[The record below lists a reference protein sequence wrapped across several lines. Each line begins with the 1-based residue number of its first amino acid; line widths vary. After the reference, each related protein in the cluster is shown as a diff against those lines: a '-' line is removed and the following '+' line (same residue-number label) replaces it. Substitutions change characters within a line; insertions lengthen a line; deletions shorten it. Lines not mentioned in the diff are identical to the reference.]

1 MGESKTLI
9 LIDGHALAFR
19 QYYALERTNMK
30 TKDGT
35 PTWAVYGFFKAIFD
49 LLKNEDLNPDAIGVA
64 FDVSHHTF
72 RTEQYTEYKANR
84 EAMPDPMRIQMGL
97 IYEGLKA
104 FNIPIYTKEGFEA
117 DDVIGTIS
125 RRACELGHK
134 VYILTGDQ
142 DSFQLIRQN
151 GCIKVIIPSKGE
163 LMEYGWDQ
171 VYQKLGVYPD
181 QVIDYKAL
189 RGDTS
194 DNIPGIRGIGEK
206 TAVKLLDEFKTVDNV
221 LANIDKISGKSIQEK
236 LTNGVE
242 DAKLSKFL
250 ATIVQDVDID
260 FNFDNTKIELP
271 DVAAVT
277 EFLRTMQFYSFLKNI
292 EFIFKLFDKN
302 AVVSV
307 VEEPQKTVENDIQT
321 LPLFA
326 SAQSENANGQLGLF
340 AQAVQSE
347 VNKIELKYNSKLVT
361 DTTDFENMISKLNSQ
376 KVFAYRIFAEYENA
390 LNSKVFGIAL
400 GINSAFSVSENSIQV
415 GASEITECF
424 YIPLNHSLAN
434 QLSVDFVFD
443 GLKSLFENSDVK
455 KFAHDIKTDACILN
469 LFNIKPKGVIF
480 DTMLASYIKNSNANS
495 DFDIQCM
502 EQIDHILPTIVSNS
516 KKSSIADNDISV
528 IKDYAGDVI
537 ASLFELTSF
546 WTQSL
551 NEKEYKL
558 LADIEIPL
566 AYVLSEMEEVGV
578 SVDVEYLNNL
588 TSEYDKKLHT
598 LEQKIYEL
606 AGEGFN
612 VNSPKQVAYIL
623 FDKLQLKSSKKRGKS
638 KNSTSAEVLNAL
650 AEEYEIA
657 KLILDYRKYAKLK
670 STYTEALPALIDS
683 KDNRIHTSYNQTVTT
698 TGRLSSSNPNL
709 QNIPI
714 RTEEGNKI
722 RKAFV
727 PVDREN
733 YLIMSADYSQVE
745 LRILAHVSGDVNL
758 INAFNSGVDV
768 HTVTASKVFEVPI
781 EEVTKEMRYKA
792 KAVNFGIVYGQSK
805 YGLAKALDITAD
817 EAENF
822 INKYFE
828 TYPRIKE
835 YMHSMVEL
843 VEEQGYVDTIFGRR
857 RYLETEINSPNA
869 MIREFAKRAAINHP
883 MQGTASDLI
892 KMAMVDF
899 ARALKLNNLKS
910 RLIMQVHDEL
920 VIEVAKDE
928 LELVKEL
935 VLQSMELSQPLSVK
949 LLVDINVGE
958 SWKES

>member
-64 FDVSHHTF
+64 FDVSHQTF

-125 RRACELGHK
+125 RRACELGHR

-142 DSFQLIRQN
+142 DSFQLIRKN

-163 LMEYGWDQ
+163 LMEYGWEQ

-194 DNIPGIRGIGEK
+194 DNIPGIKGIGEK

-221 LANIDKISGKSIQEK
+221 LANIDKVSGKSVQEK

-250 ATIVQDVDID
+250 ATIVQDVDIEFD
-260 FNFDNTKIELP
+260 FDKTKIELP
-271 DVAAVT
+271 EISSVT

-292 EFIFKLFDKN
+292 EFILKLFDKN
-302 AVVSV
+302 AVVTNI
-307 VEEPQKTVENDIQT
+307 EAPQQLQQEDVQS

-326 SAQSENANGQLGLF
+326 SAQVENSNGQLGLF

-347 VNKIELKYNSKLVT
+347 VNKVELKYSSKLIT
-361 DTTDFENMISKLNSQ
+361 DTSDFEEMLRVLSGQ
-376 KVFAYRIFAEYENA
+376 KVISLKLFVDYKNA
-390 LNSKVFGIAL
+390 MNSTIYGVAL
-400 GINSAFSVSENSIQV
+400 GYNSAYSYDEKLQYNGES
-415 GASEITECF
+415 ALTEAF
-424 YIPLNHSLAN
+424 YIPLNHCLEN
-434 QLSVDFVFD
+434 QLVQQVVFD
-443 GLKSLFENSDVK
+443 GLRPIFEDNSIK
-455 KFAHDIKTDACILN
+455 KFVHDAKIEACVLSKLGIDLR
-469 LFNIKPKGVIF
+469 GVIF
-480 DTMLASYIKNSNANS
+480 DTMLACYIKNSNANS
-495 DFDIQCM
+495 EFDIQCM
-502 EQIDHILPTIVSNS
+502 EQINHILPTILSGS
-516 KKSSIADNDISV
+516 KNSSIADNDISTV
-528 IKDYAGDVI
+528 KAYVGDVI
-537 ASLFELTSF
+537 ASLFELTNYWSN
-546 WTQSL
+546 SL
-551 NEKEYKL
+551 DENELKIL
-558 LADIEIPL
+558 SDIELPL
-566 AYVLSEMEEVGV
+566 AFVLAKMEEIGV

-588 TSEYDKKLHT
+588 TIEFDEKLQS
-598 LEQKIYEL
+598 LETKIYDL
-606 AGEGFN
+606 AGESFN
-612 VNSPKQVAYIL
+612 INSPKQVAYIL
-623 FDKLQLKSSKKRGKS
+623 FDKLELKSSKKRGKT

-657 KLILDYRKYAKLK
+657 RLILDYRKYAKLK
-670 STYTEALPALIDS
+670 STYTESLPALIDS
-683 KDNRIHTSYNQTVTT
+683 VDNRIHTSYNQTVTT

-714 RTEEGNKI
+714 RTDEGNKI

-727 PVDREN
+727 PADREN
-733 YLIMSADYSQVE
+733 YLLMSADYSQIE
-745 LRILAHVSGDVNL
+745 LRLLAHVSGDVNL

-768 HTVTASKVFEVPI
+768 HTLTASKVFEVPI
-781 EEVTKEMRYKA
+781 SEVTKDMRYKA
-792 KAVNFGIVYGQSK
+792 KAVNFGIVYGQTK
-805 YGLAKALDITAD
+805 YGLAKALGIKPD
-817 EAENF
+817 EAEMF
-822 INKYFE
+822 IDKYFE
-828 TYPRIKE
+828 TYPRIKD
-835 YMHSMVEL
+835 YMLNMVEL
-843 VEEQGYVDTIFGRR
+843 VERQGYVETIWGRK

-883 MQGTASDLI
+883 MQGSASDLI
-892 KMAMVDF
+892 KMAMIDF
-899 ARALKLNNLKS
+899 AKALVDNNLKS
-910 RLIMQVHDEL
+910 RLVMQVHDEL
-920 VIEVAKDE
+920 VVEVAKDE
-928 LELVKEL
+928 LELVKGL
-935 VLQSMELSQPLSVK
+935 VLKSMELNQPLNVK
-949 LLVDINVGE
+949 LLVDVNVGE